1 MDNWKERGAG
11 MPGATQAVYDG
22 EEVTI
27 QAGITLLFELL
38 PGLKRMTNR

>member
-1 MDNWKERGAG
+1 

-27 QAGITLLFELL
+27 QAGFTALLFELL